1 MDADGSVM
9 CFGLSRLVFSA
20 AMQTFLQKA
29 AADLEK
35 TFNAACGFNEV
46 HTVLMKYFTKVGMI
60 SQSIGEQAA
69 FLCSLPKPSLE
80 RGNNT
85 ILYARVLFNAQRVV

>member
-1 MDADGSVM
+1 
-9 CFGLSRLVFSA
+9 
-20 AMQTFLQKA
+20 MQAFLQKA

-60 SQSIGEQAA
+60 SQSIGERAA
-69 FLCSLPKPSLE
+69 FLCSLPKPSLD
-80 RGNNT
+80 RGKS
-85 ILYARVLFNAQRVV
+85 ILVCHGAIQCA